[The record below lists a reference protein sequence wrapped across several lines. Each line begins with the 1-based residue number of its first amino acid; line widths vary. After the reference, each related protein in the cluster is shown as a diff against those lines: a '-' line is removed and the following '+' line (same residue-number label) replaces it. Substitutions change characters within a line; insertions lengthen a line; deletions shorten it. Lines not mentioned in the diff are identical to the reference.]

1 MSLRHRTLLAIVFT
15 FGGLLLLLILLSETI
30 ILNQFDQ
37 LQADSIQANL
47 QRVVNT
53 INKEIDTLNSVTSDW
68 SYWDDTYQFV
78 QDGNADYIASN
89 LTDDTFNNL
98 HLDFM
103 IFVNKE
109 GKTVFAKAYSFQTHS
124 PRDFPTDI
132 NPQSGILKPLL
143 NLPSQDEGNRGVL
156 LSSQGPVL
164 VASRSILT
172 SLRTGT
178 PQGVLIIGR
187 YLDDREVDAIAE
199 QTQLTIKLL
208 TYNSS
213 EATPDFTTAQATL
226 TASNAQFVS
235 YVRKENVAEGFIL
248 IKDFAGNPALI
259 LRIETTS
266 RIYQAGE
273 KAIGYF
279 LIVMVFCGLI
289 LNGFILWWIET
300 KVLARL
306 SFVDRR
312 MSEIGNSDDL
322 SARINL
328 KGDDELARLVTTI
341 NASLAKREQSQEQKL
356 LVLNT
361 ALQQANA
368 SLEEKIN
375 ALKLNQM
382 YKDRF
387 FAHASHEFRTPL
399 TIMATRFYLA
409 RKQPEQWETH
419 LQVLESTHKRLL
431 NVIDDIFE
439 MTRLQDNSLSF
450 NLRMMELNSFMTMI
464 LDDLVPLFREK
475 NATLVRKLSPEE
487 ISVKI
492 DAVLLGR
499 AFEKLIGFMLDFSG
513 SNIEIVVS
521 LQKQTVEAASAACI
535 QMSSTAFQFKP
546 EEIPE
551 MFSPF
556 YQVSEGAFH
565 STGLNLAIA
574 KQIIEIHQYALTALV
589 DEVRGGCFQ
598 IKIPLSSD
606 PT

>member
-1 MSLRHRTLLAIVFT
+1 MSLRRRTLLAIVFT
-15 FGGLLLLLILLSETI
+15 FAGLLFLLILLSESI
-30 ILNQFDQ
+30 ILNQFDH

-78 QDGNADYIASN
+78 QDENADYITSN

-98 HLDFM
+98 HLNFM

-109 GKTVFAKAYSFQTHS
+109 GKTVFAKAYAFETHTPS
-124 PRDFPTDI
+124 DLPADL
-132 NPQSGILKPLL
+132 NPQSGILKPFL
-143 NLPSQDEGNRGVL
+143 NFPSAAEGNSGVL

-164 VASRSILT
+164 VASRTILT
-172 SLRTGT
+172 SLRSGT

-187 YLDDREVDAIAE
+187 YLDEQEVDAIAE
-199 QTQLTIKLL
+199 QTQLTVKLL

-226 TASNAQFVS
+226 TASNAQYVS
-235 YVRKENVAEGFIL
+235 YVRKENVAQGFTL
-248 IKDFAGNPALI
+248 IKDFSGNPALI
-259 LRIETTS
+259 LRIETPS
-266 RIYQAGE
+266 QIYQAGE

-279 LIVMVFCGLI
+279 LIAMVVCGLT

-300 KVLARL
+300 KLLARL
-306 SFVDRR
+306 AFVDRR
-312 MSEIGNSDDL
+312 MFEIGNSDDL

-328 KGDDELARLVTTI
+328 KGDDELARLVSTI

-368 SLEEKIN
+368 ALEEKIN

-419 LQVLESTHKRLL
+419 LQVLEATHKRLL

-439 MTRLQDNSLSF
+439 ITRLQDNSISF
-450 NLRMMELNSFMTMI
+450 NMRSMELNSFMTLI
-464 LDDLVPLFREK
+464 LDDLVPLFKEK
-475 NATLVRKLSPEE
+475 SATLVVNLLPEE
-487 ISVKI
+487 IPVKI

-513 SNIEIVVS
+513 SNIEIAVS
-521 LQKQTVEAASAACI
+521 LQKQTVDGAPVVCI
-535 QMSSTAFQFKP
+535 QMSSMAFQFKP
-546 EEIPE
+546 DEIAE

-574 KQIIEIHQYALTALV
+574 KQIIEIHQYTLTALV

-598 IKIPLSSD
+598 IKIPLDSD
-606 PT
+606 PS

>member
-1 MSLRHRTLLAIVFT
+1 MSLRHRTLFAIIFT
-15 FGGLLLLLILLSETI
+15 FIGLLFLLILLADTI

-37 LQADSIQANL
+37 LQADAIQANL
-47 QRVVNT
+47 QRVVNA
-53 INKEIDTLNSVTSDW
+53 INKEIDTLNSTTSDW
-68 SYWDDTYQFV
+68 SYWDDTYQFI
-78 QDGNADYIASN
+78 QDGNDTYIASN

-98 HLDFM
+98 HLNFM
-103 IFVNKE
+103 IFVDE
-109 GKTVFAKAYSFQTHS
+109 EDKTVFAKAYSFETHS
-124 PRDFPTDI
+124 PRDFPADM

-143 NLPSQDEGNRGVL
+143 NLPSATEGNSGVL

-172 SLRTGT
+172 SLRSGT

-187 YLDDREVDAIAE
+187 YLDDQEVAAIAE
-199 QTQLTIKLL
+199 QTQLALKLL

-213 EATPDFTTAQATL
+213 DATPDFTTAQATL
-226 TASNAQFVS
+226 TASNAQYVS
-235 YVRKENVAEGFIL
+235 YVRKENIAQGFTL
-248 IKDFAGNPALI
+248 IKDFSGNPALM
-259 LRIETTS
+259 LRIETPS
-266 RIYQAGE
+266 QIYQAGE

-279 LIVMVFCGLI
+279 LIVMVVCGLI
-289 LNGFILWWIET
+289 LNGFIVWWIEA

-306 SFVDRR
+306 AFVDRR

-322 SARINL
+322 SARIDL
-328 KGDDELARLVTTI
+328 TGDDELARLVATI
-341 NASLAKREQSQEQKL
+341 NDSLAKREQSQEQKL

-409 RKQPEQWETH
+409 RKQPEQWDTH
-419 LQVLESTHKRLL
+419 LQVLEATHRRLL

-439 MTRLQDNSLSF
+439 MTRLQDHSISF
-450 NLRMMELNSFMTMI
+450 NMRVMELNSFMSMI
-464 LDDLVPLFREK
+464 LDDLMPLFKDK
-475 NATLVRKLSPEE
+475 NATLVRNLLSEE

-521 LQKQTVEAASAACI
+521 VQKQTVDGASVASI
-535 QMSSTAFQFKP
+535 QMSSPAFQFKP
-546 EEIPE
+546 DEIAE

-574 KQIIEIHQYALTALV
+574 KEIIEIHQYKLTALV
-589 DEVRGGCFQ
+589 DEVRGGSFQ
-598 IKIPLSSD
+598 INVPVITNLP
-606 PT
+606 